1 MRASESPYRNIEV
14 IPTGFGNLDII
25 LGLGG
30 IPLRKIT
37 EVSGKFSVG
46 KSTLALS
53 IIASAQKMGLDTC
66 WVDTEFSF
74 DEKYAASLGVDL
86 DSLELINEH
95 YGEDALDG
103 AERWVDGTK
112 RGFMV
117 LDSIGGLLPRQEAEK
132 GADGKV
138 IGAQAKMVSTFC
150 RKIVP
155 LLAINNVGLLV
166 LNHEFTDLM
175 SGRLMTPGGF
185 KLGHHK
191 SIWLRLSHAGKNL
204 KKGEE
209 YVGEIIKAEIRKNK
223 LAPTMKKTT
232 ELTMLYGQ
240 GFQRGAD
247 LMEQAKEKLLT
258 KKGQFWY
265 LGEEKVARG
274 ENGLRELFRDES
286 FTAKMKSLLA

>member
-1 MRASESPYRNIEV
+1 MKASASPYREIEV
-14 IPTGFGNLDII
+14 IPTGFGNLDTI

-37 EVSGKFSVG
+37 EVSGKYGVG

-53 IIASAQKMGLDTC
+53 IITAAQKMKLETL

-86 DSLELINEH
+86 DTLELEQH
-95 YGEDALDG
+95 RFGEEALDAL
-103 AERWVDGTK
+103 ESWVDGTK
-112 RGFMV
+112 HAFVV
-117 LDSIGGLLPRQEAEK
+117 LDSIGGLLPRLEAEK
-132 GADGKV
+132 SADGRT
-138 IGAQAKMVSTFC
+138 IGAQAKMIATFC

-175 SGRLMTPGGF
+175 SGRLMTSGGA
-185 KLGHHK
+185 KLGYHK
-191 SIWLRLSHAGKNL
+191 SIWLRLSQAGKNL

-223 LAPTMKKTT
+223 MADTMRKTT

-274 ENGLRELFRDES
+274 ENGLRELFKDES
-286 FTAKMKSLLA
+286 FTAKIKTLLG